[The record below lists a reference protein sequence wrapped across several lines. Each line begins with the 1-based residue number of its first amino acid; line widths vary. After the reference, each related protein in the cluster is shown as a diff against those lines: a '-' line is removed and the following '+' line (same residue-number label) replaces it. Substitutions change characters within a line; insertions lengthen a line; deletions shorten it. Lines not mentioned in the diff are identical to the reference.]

1 MYTDSALEMS
11 AETLVVLIQYFASPV
26 IVMMDVSSIV
36 VSEFGLWTYLW

>member
-1 MYTDSALEMS
+1 MYTDPALDVS
-11 AETLVVLIQYFASPV
+11 AEALAVLIQYFASPV